1 MKLFKK
7 RVYLRVSPPKLRGSK
22 VTRYAKDLRHYE
34 ELLKQHSDDRER
46 VNVVYSPEMFGV

>member
-7 RVYLRVSPPKLRGSK
+7 RVYMRIASPKLRRPK

-34 ELLKQHSDDRER
+34 ELLKQYSDGRKG
-46 VNVVYSPEMFGV
+46 VNVVYAPEMFRV

>member
-7 RVYLRVSPPKLRGSK
+7 RIYMRIASPKLRGSK

-34 ELLKQHSDDRER
+34 ELLKQYSDGRKG
-46 VNVVYSPEMFGV
+46 VNVVYAPEMFRV